1 MQPSAN
7 ELDSPKPTGSHVGS
21 TCYKKLKTAT
31 LNSNSFKTTGYVPE
45 TRLTLSRPWKVKGSQ
60 RNQKRKRKKKKNTMN
75 SKSTVFQLKKLL
87 LI

>member
-7 ELDSPKPTGSHVGS
+7 ELDSPKPIRSHVGS

-45 TRLTLSRPWKVKGSQ
+45 TRFTLSRPWKVKGSQ
-60 RNQKRKRKKKKNTMN
+60 GNQKRKREKKKKTMN